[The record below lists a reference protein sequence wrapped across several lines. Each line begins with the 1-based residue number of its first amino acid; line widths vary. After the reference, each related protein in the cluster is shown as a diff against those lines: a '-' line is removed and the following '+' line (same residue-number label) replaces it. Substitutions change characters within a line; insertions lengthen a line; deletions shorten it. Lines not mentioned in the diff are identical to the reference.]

1 MTSGCV
7 LGVLCAALPRTEKA
21 PSSGF
26 GAIAVVRAQ
35 AGMKRVEA
43 NIMSRVK
50 KGKMKEGA
58 AKAAMGL
65 LTGTLTYDDFGSVD
79 MVRRTC
85 CGCWGYT
92 LLRQYSSRLALCFSL
107 TRREL

>member
-1 MTSGCV
+1 MV
-7 LGVLCAALPRTEKA
+7 A
-21 PSSGF
+21 
-26 GAIAVVRAQ
+26 AQ

-79 MVRRTC
+79 MVRRHMLWPL
-85 CGCWGYT
+85 GIHLAALSN
-92 LLRQYSSRLALCFSL
+92 LLPH
-107 TRREL
+107 

>member
-1 MTSGCV
+1 MRASSAWRPRQRITNPKT
-7 LGVLCAALPRTEKA
+7 LGVYL
-21 PSSGF
+21 
-26 GAIAVVRAQ
+26 Q

-79 MVRRTC
+79 MVRRHILQ
-85 CGCWGYT
+85 
-92 LLRQYSSRLALCFSL
+92 LLGPHLAAPRLFHQ
-107 TRREL
+107 

>member
-1 MTSGCV
+1 MWLT
-7 LGVLCAALPRTEKA
+7 
-21 PSSGF
+21 
-26 GAIAVVRAQ
+26 AQ

-58 AKAAMGL
+58 AKAALGL

-79 MVRRTC
+79 MVRAR
-85 CGCWGYT
+85 G
-92 LLRQYSSRLALCFSL
+92 LQQRPV
-107 TRREL
+107 

>member
-1 MTSGCV
+1 
-7 LGVLCAALPRTEKA
+7 
-21 PSSGF
+21 
-26 GAIAVVRAQ
+26 
-35 AGMKRVEA
+35 MKRVEA

-79 MVRRTC
+79 MVRQHVL
-85 CGCWGYT
+85 W
-92 LLRQYSSRLALCFSL
+92 LLDL
-107 TRREL
+107 